1 MKKYWVNTWRRPNRK
16 MKRLL
21 KKLIAENG
29 NVYTY
34 TNRVDSYND
43 RVGQEHRGMHNL
55 HKAIDKLYP
64 RSYQGTTSMH
74 RPKSLYE
81 QLIIDRTC
89 HQLKEKQK

>member
-21 KKLIAENG
+21 EKLLAENG

-43 RVGQEHRGMHNL
+43 RVGQAHQGISNFRKEIRRRT
-55 HKAIDKLYP
+55 KV
-64 RSYQGTTSMH
+64 QGTTCTT
-74 RPKSLYE
+74 RF
-81 QLIIDRTC
+81 
-89 HQLKEKQK
+89 LKRSPYNR

>member
-1 MKKYWVNTWRRPNRK
+1 MKKYYVNTWRRPNRK

-21 KKLIAENG
+21 KKLIAKNG

-43 RVGQEHRGMHNL
+43 RVGQVHQGMTNL
-55 HKAIDKLYP
+55 HKAIDKLYCYV
-64 RSYQGTTSMH
+64 YQGTTSIH

-81 QLIIDRTC
+81 
-89 HQLKEKQK
+89 K